1 MAVKRIV
8 GRRTK
13 KYRTCL
19 RCGQPIDRVLK
30 DDEVY
35 TCGSCGQQH
44 YVDIFPDSIVLTAAE
59 YAEFRRRPVTM
70 LTHEQRQARRRL
82 IAKAKDRDL
91 ETEAWIDTYQDWLE
105 ELAQMP
111 EKERAVEL
119 NIMSDEMR
127 RRVLLYFDR
136 RNKE

>member
-1 MAVKRIV
+1 MTVKRII
-8 GRRTK
+8 GRHTK
-13 KYRTCL
+13 KRRTCL
-19 RCGQPIDRVLK
+19 RCGRPIDGLLK

-44 YVDIFPDSIVLTAAE
+44 YVDVFLDSIVLTAAE

-82 IAKAKDRDL
+82 IAKAKARDL
-91 ETEAWIDTYQDWLE
+91 EAEAWIDTYQDWLE

>member
-1 MAVKRIV
+1 MAVKRIT
-8 GRRTK
+8 GRHTK

-19 RCGQPIDRVLK
+19 RCGQPIDRALK

-44 YVDIFPDSIVLTAAE
+44 YVDIFSDSIVLTAAE
-59 YAEFRRRPVTM
+59 YAEFRRRTVTM

-82 IAKAKDRDL
+82 IAKAKARDL

-136 RNKE
+136 RNKG

>member
-13 KYRTCL
+13 KYKTCL
-19 RCGQPIDRVLK
+19 RCGQHIDRALK

-44 YVDIFPDSIVLTAAE
+44 YVDIFPDNIVLTAAE

-82 IAKAKDRDL
+82 IAKAKARDL

-136 RNKE
+136 RNKG

>member
-1 MAVKRIV
+1 MAVKRIT
-8 GRRTK
+8 GRHTK

-19 RCGQPIDRVLK
+19 RCGQ
-30 DDEVY
+30 
-35 TCGSCGQQH
+35 
-44 YVDIFPDSIVLTAAE
+44 
-59 YAEFRRRPVTM
+59 
-70 LTHEQRQARRRL
+70 ARRRL
-82 IAKAKDRDL
+82 LAKAKARDL
-91 ETEAWIDTYQDWLE
+91 EAEAWIDTYQDWLE

-136 RNKE
+136 RNKG

>member
-1 MAVKRIV
+1 
-8 GRRTK
+8 
-13 KYRTCL
+13 
-19 RCGQPIDRVLK
+19 
-30 DDEVY
+30 
-35 TCGSCGQQH
+35 
-44 YVDIFPDSIVLTAAE
+44 
-59 YAEFRRRPVTM
+59 M

-82 IAKAKDRDL
+82 IAKAQTRDF
-91 ETEAWIDTYQDWLE
+91 ETEAWIDTYQEWLE

-119 NIMSDEMR
+119 NVMSDEMR

>member
-1 MAVKRIV
+1 MAVKRII
-8 GRRTK
+8 GRHTK
-13 KYRTCL
+13 KYRTRL

-44 YVDIFPDSIVLTAAE
+44 YVDVFPDSIVLTAAE

-82 IAKAKDRDL
+82 IAKAKARDL
-91 ETEAWIDTYQDWLE
+91 EAEAWIDTYQDWLE

>member
-1 MAVKRIV
+1 MAVKRIA
-8 GRRTK
+8 GRHTK
-13 KYRTCL
+13 KCRTCL
-19 RCGQPIDRVLK
+19 RCGRPIDRVLK

-44 YVDIFPDSIVLTAAE
+44 YVDILPDSIVLTAAE

-82 IAKAKDRDL
+82 IAKAKARDL

-111 EKERAVEL
+111 EKERAAEL

-136 RNKE
+136 QNKG

>member
-1 MAVKRIV
+1 MAVKRIT
-8 GRRTK
+8 GRHTK

-19 RCGQPIDRVLK
+19 RCGQPIDRALK

-35 TCGSCGQQH
+35 TCGNCGQQH

-82 IAKAKDRDL
+82 ITKAKARDL

-136 RNKE
+136 RNKG

>member
-1 MAVKRIV
+1 
-8 GRRTK
+8 
-13 KYRTCL
+13 
-19 RCGQPIDRVLK
+19 
-30 DDEVY
+30 
-35 TCGSCGQQH
+35 
-44 YVDIFPDSIVLTAAE
+44 
-59 YAEFRRRPVTM
+59 M

-82 IAKAKDRDL
+82 IAKAKARDL

-111 EKERAVEL
+111 EKERAVEF

-136 RNKE
+136 RNKG

>member
-111 EKERAVEL
+111 EKERTVEL